1 MLDFANHIIQGKESS
16 QLSTKL
22 WHEGNLELNYAWS
35 MGKPTTFMK
44 KHGLATLDEVML
56 IAILLR
62 EGEFATSDAAYTA
75 WLMPSIR
82 KLTNV

>member
-1 MLDFANHIIQGKESS
+1 
-16 QLSTKL
+16 
-22 WHEGNLELNYAWS
+22 
-35 MGKPTTFMK
+35 MK

-56 IAILLR
+56 IAILIR

-82 KLTNV
+82 KIVKCVQDEGKQWWTNKY